1 MADFINLTCPSCGG
15 RLQITNDLD
24 RFACS
29 FCGNE
34 LIVRRSGGTVS
45 ISPVIEGLKAVQTGV
60 DKTASE
66 LAIIRIKKEI
76 ESLYY
81 QKSQV
86 RPKDRTNSTMSTIVV
101 IGLAALIL
109 VGFRQILL
117 NLIEGKIIDRG
128 LIFSLVII
136 IAVIIGLIKL
146 YIYLGQE
153 EKIIYQDYLGELE
166 KYQNAIDEKE
176 KALRT
181 HQAIVDGQ

>member
-24 RFACS
+24 RFACG

-34 LIVRRSGGTVS
+34 LIVRRGGGTVS

-66 LAIIRIKKEI
+66 LAIIRVKKEI

-81 QKSQV
+81 QKAQI

-101 IGLAALIL
+101 IGIAVLIL
-109 VGFRQILL
+109 VGFRLILY
-117 NLIEGKIIDRG
+117 NRIEGIKIDPG
-128 LIFSLVII
+128 FIFSLAII
-136 IAVIIGLIKL
+136 IAIIIGLIKF

-153 EKIIYQDYLGELE
+153 DKIIYQDYLRELE

-176 KALRT
+176 RALRA